1 MRGRNP
7 WTRKLGALVMALAL
21 CVGVLPGTAGA
32 AEPESWEHTDHTTGW
47 TELTAE
53 KLGDLN
59 YTLES
64 GKYYLSST
72 EPNMLPDQFLMYN
85 MTESITVTGN
95 VTLCLNNVSYTYTG
109 SEQPAIVV
117 QENASLTICGCAK
130 SGNNYL
136 GNIFSLYCEQ

>member
-85 MTESITVTGN
+85 MTESIVDLVHVGGGQDQ
-95 VTLCLNNVSYTYTG
+95 VCLFGPGFPQDGGGRARPFDAHDV
-109 SEQPAIVV
+109 
-117 QENASLTICGCAK
+117 
-130 SGNNYL
+130 
-136 GNIFSLYCEQ
+136 